1 MKEEWI
7 AYVLKQTLQGLKYF
21 HDQGQVWA
29 TALLLVSDAF
39 YLALTDSCQR
49 LFDCTG
55 HIRVCCQHISQ
66 LSCSMKLEP
75 L

>member
-29 TALLLVSDAF
+29 NAMLLVYGLLL
-39 YLALTDSCQR
+39 
-49 LFDCTG
+49 
-55 HIRVCCQHISQ
+55 IRVGVYFLHI
-66 LSCSMKLEP
+66 
-75 L
+75 

>member
-29 TALLLVSDAF
+29 TTALLLMSGVF
-39 YLALTDSCQR
+39 YLAFC
-49 LFDCTG
+49 
-55 HIRVCCQHISQ
+55 RVVLAAFILHSTYFST
-66 LSCSMKLEP
+66 LPAHFSAVVLHET
-75 L
+75 